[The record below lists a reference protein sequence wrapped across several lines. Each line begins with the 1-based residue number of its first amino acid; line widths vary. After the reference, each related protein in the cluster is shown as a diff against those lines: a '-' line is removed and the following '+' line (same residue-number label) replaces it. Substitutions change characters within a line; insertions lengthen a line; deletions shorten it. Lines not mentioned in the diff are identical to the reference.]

1 MSKVSWKPATLL
13 SPVPVVL
20 VSCGDIKNPNVTTVA
35 WTGIVNTH
43 PAMTYISLRPSRH
56 SHEIISKTGEFTIN
70 LVTRDLVRRTDQCG
84 VYSGAHC
91 DKFKKFNLTP
101 ERSFKT
107 KAPLIKESPISIE
120 CKVEKV
126 IPLGTH
132 DMFLAKIICVNVDE
146 SLINED
152 GKLELSKAK
161 LVAYS
166 HGDYLE
172 LGKKLGTFGYSV
184 KKKRKLSNRKD
195 TKTDNK

>member
-1 MSKVSWKPATLL
+1 MSKISWNPATLL

-20 VSCGDIKNPNVTTVA
+20 VTSGDIKSPNVATVA

-56 SHEIISKTGEFTIN
+56 SHKIITETGEFTIN
-70 LVTRDLVRRTDQCG
+70 LVTKSIVKSTDSCG

-91 DKFKKFNLTP
+91 DKFKKIGLTP
-101 ERSFKT
+101 EKSFKI
-107 KAPLIKESPISIE
+107 KAPLIKESPVSIE

-132 DMFLAKIICVNVDE
+132 DMFLAKILCVNVEE

-152 GKLELSKAK
+152 GKLELGRAK

-184 KKKRKLSNRKD
+184 KKKKRIQKEKGV
-195 TKTDNK
+195 

>member
-20 VSCGDIKNPNVTTVA
+20 VTSGDIKNPNVATVA

-56 SHEIISKTGEFTIN
+56 SHEIISKTREFTIN
-70 LVTRDLVRRTDQCG
+70 LVTRDIVRKTDSCG

-91 DKFKKFNLTP
+91 DKFKKFGLTP
-101 ERSFKT
+101 EKSFKT
-107 KAPLIKESPISIE
+107 KAPLIKESPVSIE
-120 CKVEKV
+120 CRVEKI

-132 DMFLAKIICVNVDE
+132 DMFLAKILCVNVE
-146 SLINED
+146 ENLINED

-172 LGKKLGTFGYSV
+172 LGKKIGSFGYSV
-184 KKKRKLSNRKD
+184 KKKKKSK
-195 TKTDNK
+195 

>member
-1 MSKVSWKPATLL
+1 MSKISWKPATLL

-20 VSCGDIKNPNVTTVA
+20 VTSGDIKNPNVATVA

-56 SHEIISKTGEFTIN
+56 SHEIISKTREFTIN
-70 LVTRDLVRRTDQCG
+70 LVTRDIVRKTDSCG

-91 DKFKKFNLTP
+91 DKFKKFGLTP
-101 ERSFKT
+101 EKSFKT
-107 KAPLIKESPISIE
+107 KAPLIKESPVSIE
-120 CKVEKV
+120 CKVEKI

-132 DMFLAKIICVNVDE
+132 DMFLAKILCVNVEED
-146 SLINED
+146 LINEE

-172 LGKKLGTFGYSV
+172 LGKKIGSFGYSV
-184 KKKRKLSNRKD
+184 KRKKKIK
-195 TKTDNK
+195 